1 VNFHGSGRGRERQG
15 ACSLAK
21 RKREEL
27 VLNNITAR
35 FPLFN
40 VNNAAFVKNKNH
52 NRINMKFC

>member
-1 VNFHGSGRGRERQG
+1 MGVEEGEREGG

-27 VLNNITAR
+27 VLNNITAS

-40 VNNAAFVKNKNH
+40 VNNASFEKNH
-52 NRINMKFC
+52 NRKKMKFC

>member
-1 VNFHGSGRGRERQG
+1 VGVEEGEREGG

-27 VLNNITAR
+27 VLNNITAC

-40 VNNAAFVKNKNH
+40 VNNASFVKKT
-52 NRINMKFC
+52 